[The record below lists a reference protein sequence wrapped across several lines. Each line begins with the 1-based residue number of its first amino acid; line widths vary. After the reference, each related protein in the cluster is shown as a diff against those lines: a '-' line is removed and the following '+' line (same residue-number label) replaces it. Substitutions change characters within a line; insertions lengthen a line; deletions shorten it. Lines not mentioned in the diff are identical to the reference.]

1 MAVLTARAGR
11 RRLVN
16 LGAAAER
23 FVAIGLVLAVVV
35 WMIKNLA
42 EGPTEF
48 GNTFISG
55 LSNGATYA
63 MIALGYTLV
72 YGIIELINFA
82 HGDLFMLGTMLSANM
97 MAHWLGFTSPTAT
110 GFAGLALTMLV
121 AMIFCST
128 INVGAEFFAY
138 RRLRSAPKLA
148 PLITAV
154 GLSFVF
160 QNIGQLVNGGGSP
173 KQWNT
178 IFYDKN
184 GVEKAFHVGGIVI
197 RWSSLV
203 IVAVTILVLL
213 LLTYIVTRT
222 RQGKAMRA
230 TAQDQDGARL
240 MGIDVNRTISF
251 TFGLGGAMAGIAAAL
266 YQQATGTTWFQSGFQ
281 LGLFAFTSAVLG
293 GIGNLAGAVL
303 GAVLIGVIE
312 AQNVTYGFGS
322 NWNSSVIFSI
332 LIIVLVFKP
341 EGILGRRT
349 TEKV

>member
-1 MAVLTARAGR
+1 MAVVAARASR
-11 RRLVN
+11 RRSIQ
-16 LGAAAER
+16 LGATAER
-23 FVAIGLVLAVVV
+23 AIAVLLVLGVAIWL
-35 WMIKNLA
+35 IKNLID
-42 EGPTEF
+42 GPTEF
-48 GNTFISG
+48 GNTLITG

-63 MIALGYTLV
+63 LIALGYTLV

-82 HGDLFMLGTMLSANM
+82 HGDLFMLGTMVSANM
-97 MAHWLGFTSPTAT
+97 MAHWLGFTSPTAA
-110 GFAGLALTMLV
+110 GFAGLALTIVV
-121 AMIFCST
+121 AMTFCASV
-128 INVGAEFFAY
+128 NMGAEFFAY

-178 IFYDKN
+178 IFYDKQ
-184 GVEKAFHVGGIVI
+184 GREEGFKIGGLRIQ
-197 RWSSLV
+197 WSSVV
-203 IVAVTILVLL
+203 IVSVTIAVLL
-213 LLTYIVTRT
+213 MLTFVVTRT

-251 TFGLGGAMAGIAAAL
+251 TFALGGAMAGVAAAL
-266 YQQATGTTWFQSGFQ
+266 YEQAQGTTWFQSGFQ
-281 LGLFAFTSAVLG
+281 LGLFAFTAAVLG

-312 AQNVTYGFGS
+312 AQNVTYGLGS